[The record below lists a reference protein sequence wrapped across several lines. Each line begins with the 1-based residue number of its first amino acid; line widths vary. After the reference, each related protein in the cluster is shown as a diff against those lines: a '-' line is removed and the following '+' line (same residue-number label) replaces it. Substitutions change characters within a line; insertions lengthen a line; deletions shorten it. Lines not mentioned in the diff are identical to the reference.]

1 MSAHE
6 PLNAALREATRCIQ
20 CGFCLPACPT
30 YEVFGVEKHSPRGRI
45 RLVEEWALGRAGLSP
60 GLQEALD
67 LCLDCRAC
75 EQACPIHVRYSVV
88 LARHYGDPEL
98 ARELVV
104 RNLLALGA
112 LNEADDTLIAMNAGG
127 CMTWLKEA
135 AELFPPGTPEHA
147 AALRLAARVRDV
159 SQLLLAASSGAPAA
173 RRPLRVMYQPSC
185 HLANA
190 CGGLFPQAQD
200 QRQRRD
206 ETAEDR

>member
-127 CMTWLKEA
+127 CMT
-135 AELFPPGTPEHA
+135 
-147 AALRLAARVRDV
+147 
-159 SQLLLAASSGAPAA
+159 
-173 RRPLRVMYQPSC
+173 
-185 HLANA
+185 
-190 CGGLFPQAQD
+190 
-200 QRQRRD
+200 
-206 ETAEDR
+206 

>member
-1 MSAHE
+1 
-6 PLNAALREATRCIQ
+6 
-20 CGFCLPACPT
+20 
-30 YEVFGVEKHSPRGRI
+30 
-45 RLVEEWALGRAGLSP
+45 
-60 GLQEALD
+60 
-67 LCLDCRAC
+67 
-75 EQACPIHVRYSVV
+75 
-88 LARHYGDPEL
+88 
-98 ARELVV
+98 
-104 RNLLALGA
+104 
-112 LNEADDTLIAMNAGG
+112 
-127 CMTWLKEA
+127 LKEA